1 MKQTRMVDFLER
13 FMVNTKISVSDER
26 GNIFYTGTVGD
37 APQSV
42 WMKKD
47 LAECLWSPYGQ
58 DFLITV
64 KPRPVSKKK

>member
-1 MKQTRMVDFLER
+1 MKQTRMVDFLDQFVDE
-13 FMVNTKISVSDER
+13 TKISVSDER
-26 GNIFYTGTVGD
+26 GNIFYSGTVGD

-47 LAECLWSPYGQ
+47 LAECIWSPYGQ

-64 KPRPVSKKK
+64 KPRPIKG